1 MARYRVGLQT
11 RARILQ
17 ATRELLGEVG
27 LENVTL
33 KDITERAGVGAGSF
47 YNLFDAK
54 EDAVLEVLREA
65 IAAVDPDPSGAGQE
79 SVDDLIDA
87 FVRFMTGPSRSLAR
101 IHLQLAGTALTDDRV
116 APFLARSH
124 GRRVERFAQAVK
136 RANVGIPD
144 DEAQAHAELL
154 LGALIGLAMRWMLD
168 DDFDFAGHVARLP
181 RMPAPVRT

>member
-1 MARYRVGLQT
+1 MVRYRVGLET

-33 KDITERAGVGAGSF
+33 KEITERAGVGAGSF

-65 IAAVDPDPSGAGQE
+65 IVAVDPDPSGEGQE

-124 GRRVERFAQAVK
+124 QRRVERFAAAVG
-136 RANVGIPD
+136 RSDPALAG
-144 DEAQAHAELL
+144 DEARAHAEIL

-181 RMPAPVRT
+181 RTPVGVRT

>member
-1 MARYRVGLQT
+1 MARYRVGLET

-33 KDITERAGVGAGSF
+33 KDITDRAGVGAGSF

-54 EDAVLEVLREA
+54 EDAILEVLREA

-79 SVDDLIDA
+79 TVDDLVDA
-87 FVRFMTGPSRSLAR
+87 FVRFMTGPSRTVAR
-101 IHLQLAGTALTDDRV
+101 IHLQLAGTALTDTRV
-116 APFLARSH
+116 SPFLARSH
-124 GRRVERFAQAVK
+124 ARRVERFADAVM
-136 RANVGIPD
+136 RERPD
-144 DEAQAHAELL
+144 VSSDEAKAHAEIL

-168 DDFDFAGHVARLP
+168 DGFDFVGHVKRLP
-181 RMPAPVRT
+181 RTPAEARV

>member
-54 EDAVLEVLREA
+54 EQAVVEVLREA
-65 IAAVDPDPSGAGQE
+65 IVAVDPDPSGEGDE
-79 SVDDLIDA
+79 TIDDLIDA
-87 FVRFMTGPSRSLAR
+87 FVQFMTGPSRSLAR
-101 IHLQLAGTALTDDRV
+101 IHLQLAGTALTDDRI

-124 GRRVERFAQAVK
+124 RRRVERFAAAVGRSAPTMGK
-136 RANVGIPD
+136 T
-144 DEAQAHAELL
+144 EAQAHAEVL

-168 DDFDFAGHVARLP
+168 ESFDFRGHVARLP
-181 RMPAPVRT
+181 RTPVGVTA